1 MTLSTNPTRVL
12 VVEDSPTYRELMVLI
27 LQNTPGLQVIGTAR
41 NGAEAVRLARRLQPN
56 IITMDVFM
64 PEMDGL
70 EATRQIMAQT
80 PCPII
85 MISAG
90 LDQSERNLTFEA
102 LQAGALSF
110 LAKPALNDPPE
121 TYEYLAR
128 QVKLMA
134 EVKVVRRWD
143 KAAATSSQA
152 IPPIIKETGHS
163 DLQLVAIAAS
173 TGGPAALAEILH
185 NLPATFPLPILIVQH
200 ITPGFG
206 QGLAAWLNRQTPLEV
221 RMARHTDEPQPGQVL
236 IAPDNYHTQINN
248 MGLVALNQT
257 PAYYG
262 LRPAANV
269 LFSSVA
275 QVYGATAL
283 GIILTGMG
291 DDGAEGL
298 LAMRRS
304 GARTIAQDKES
315 SIVFGMPAVAIEKG
329 AVEQVL
335 PLNSIAPAMVSL
347 AGATDNTTAGGKIY
361 ASTSA

>member
-1 MTLSTNPTRVL
+1 MTLSTNPIRVL
-12 VVEDSPTYRELMVLI
+12 VVEDSPTYRELIVLI
-27 LQNTPGLQVIGTAR
+27 LQSTPGLQVIGTAR

-56 IITMDVFM
+56 VITMDVFM

-80 PCPII
+80 PCPIV
-85 MISAG
+85 MVSAG

-102 LQAGALSF
+102 LQAGALSI
-110 LAKPALNDPPE
+110 LAKPGLSDPPE
-121 TYEYLAR
+121 TYQHMAG

-134 EVKVVRRWD
+134 DVKVVRRWD
-143 KAAATSSQA
+143 KAATKPFQA
-152 IPPIIKETGHS
+152 PTPPIKEIERS

-173 TGGPAALAEILH
+173 TGGPAALAEILRQ
-185 NLPATFPLPILIVQH
+185 LPATFPLPILIVQH

-221 RMARHTDEPQPGQVL
+221 RMARHADEPQPGQVL
-236 IAPDNYHTQINN
+236 IAPDNYHAQVNG
-248 MGLVALNQT
+248 MGLITLSQA

-269 LFSSVA
+269 LFFSVA

-304 GARTIAQDKES
+304 GARPIAQDKET
-315 SIVFGMPAVAIEKG
+315 SIVFGMPAVAIELE

-335 PLNSIAPAMVSL
+335 PLNSIAPAMISL
-347 AGATDNTTAGGKIY
+347 AGVKHNTVAGG
-361 ASTSA
+361 

>member
-1 MTLSTNPTRVL
+1 MTLSTHPIRVL
-12 VVEDSPTYRELMVLI
+12 IVDDSPTYRELMALI
-27 LQNTPGLQVIGTAR
+27 LQNTPGLQVAGTAR
-41 NGAEAVRLARRLQPN
+41 NGMEAVRLARRLLPN
-56 IITMDVFM
+56 VITMDVFM

-80 PCPII
+80 PCPIV

-110 LAKPALNDPPE
+110 LAKPALSDPPE
-121 TYEYLAR
+121 MYQHLAG

-143 KAAATSSQA
+143 RVATPA
-152 IPPIIKETGHS
+152 LPIPTPTIRMNGHPN
-163 DLQLVAIAAS
+163 LGLVAIAAS
-173 TGGPAALAEILH
+173 TGGPAALAEILGQ
-185 NLPATFPLPILIVQH
+185 LPATFPLPILIVQH

-206 QGLAAWLNRQTPLEV
+206 QSLADWLNRQTTLEV
-221 RMARHTDEPQPGQVL
+221 RLARHGDEPLPGQVL
-236 IAPDNYHTQINN
+236 IAPDDYHTQINT
-248 MGLVALNQT
+248 MGLVALSQA

-262 LRPAANV
+262 LRPAAHV

-298 LAMRRS
+298 LAMRQA

-315 SIVFGMPAVAIEKG
+315 SIVFGMPAVAIELG

-335 PLNSIAPAMVSL
+335 PLTSIAPAMMSL
-347 AGATDNTTAGGKIY
+347 AGATASTAAGGNLY
-361 ASTSA
+361 ASTST